1 MLRSPTAETLT
12 HLCHIGATDGISVP
26 SRRAIP
32 RIIDISPIHLL
43 SISVLFGS
51 WAAIRDARAHRI
63 AAHKRQVL
71 GLYLGG
77 GGVGAGAF
85 TLLPGRIMNAVVF
98 AYPQGV
104 PKPGQLAAF
113 LGLMAAVIAMLY
125 RGARASTAKR
135 A

>member
-1 MLRSPTAETLT
+1 MIL
-12 HLCHIGATDGISVP
+12 G
-26 SRRAIP
+26 
-32 RIIDISPIHLL
+32 ISPIHLI
-43 SISVLFGS
+43 SIYVLFGS

-63 AAHKRQVL
+63 TAHKQQVL

-77 GGVGAGAF
+77 IVGAGAF

-104 PKPGQLAAF
+104 PQAGQLAAF

-125 RGARASTAKR
+125 LGARASTAKR